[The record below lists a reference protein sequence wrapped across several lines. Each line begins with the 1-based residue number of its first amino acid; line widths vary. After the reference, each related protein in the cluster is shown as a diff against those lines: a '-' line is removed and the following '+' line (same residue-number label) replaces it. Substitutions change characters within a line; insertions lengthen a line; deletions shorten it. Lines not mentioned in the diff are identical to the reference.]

1 MTFALYK
8 NNGISNHR
16 TLDTLLRFEK
26 GNSPVIPLTKGQKY
40 ETVSMSGC
48 HHYML
53 SKWISINMM
62 LHRATWWSLAVND
75 DTSVTSWI
83 FLLCFN
89 VPVFIILGFTVSQLS
104 FLVSRLAS
112 VLLWVSREASCLI
125 GWSRARK
132 PIRSCYWLVFR
143 GRSYTDTERLNAN
156 WVWQNALEPA
166 RGRLPW
172 ALLGAK
178 PHGKCDIAYISRM
191 SDIL

>member
-1 MTFALYK
+1 MSNIEYPASFTFLWKESDTVEVYQ
-8 NNGISNHR
+8 NVVWHGVISHGAR
-16 TLDTLLRFEK
+16 
-26 GNSPVIPLTKGQKY
+26 
-40 ETVSMSGC
+40 
-48 HHYML
+48 
-53 SKWISINMM
+53 
-62 LHRATWWSLAVND
+62 RAYA
-75 DTSVTSWI
+75 SVTSWI

-104 FLVSRLAS
+104 FIGSRLAS

-143 GRSYTDTERLNAN
+143 GRSNTDTERLNTN
-156 WVWQNALEPA
+156 WVRQNALEPA

-191 SDIL
+191 PDIL

>member
-1 MTFALYK
+1 MWRPVAIFTNMVALLLMLIADVTSFATNVCLMK
-8 NNGISNHR
+8 NTYVVSGKKNRRKWWQRRVCNELQIG
-16 TLDTLLRFEK
+16 LD
-26 GNSPVIPLTKGQKY
+26 NVY
-40 ETVSMSGC
+40 
-48 HHYML
+48 
-53 SKWISINMM
+53 
-62 LHRATWWSLAVND
+62 
-75 DTSVTSWI
+75 VTSWI

-104 FLVSRLAS
+104 FLGSRLAS

-125 GWSRARK
+125 GWSRAQK

-143 GRSYTDTERLNAN
+143 GRSNTDTERLNTN
-156 WVWQNALEPA
+156 WVRQNALEPA

-191 SDIL
+191 PDIL